1 MDEFDDCRG
10 SELPTRFGIVYCRL
24 AKTLKGGLDVAA
36 TYIHTCYRILDPEK
50 SIDFYTNK
58 MGLKLVGEMHF
69 DTATNYFLAAEADAS
84 EPMLELTHNHDQS
97 ERYDM
102 GDGYSHVAFTVD
114 DIEGTVSKL
123 EEQGVEVALAPKT
136 MTVEGHD
143 YRIAFVVDPDGYRIE
158 LLERGTMKVG
168 DIIQ

>member
-1 MDEFDDCRG
+1 M
-10 SELPTRFGIVYCRL
+10 
-24 AKTLKGGLDVAA
+24 AA

-69 DTATNYFLAAEADAS
+69 DTATNYFLAAEVDAS